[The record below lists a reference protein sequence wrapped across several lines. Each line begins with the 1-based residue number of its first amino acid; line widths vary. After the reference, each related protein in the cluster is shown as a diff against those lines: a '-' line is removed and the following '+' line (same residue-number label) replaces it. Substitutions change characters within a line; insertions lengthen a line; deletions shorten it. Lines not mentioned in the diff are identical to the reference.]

1 MGEVERILQLAK
13 DGKISKDD
21 AVKLLTAI
29 SNNLK
34 KLPPETWERLFQL
47 MSEGM
52 NATALAQVLE
62 AGSQPDHGSDSRR
75 ESAFS
80 FLSGSN
86 DMAGLGDMIG
96 ERVRDAFKR
105 KGGDAK
111 GGARLLKIEVDSS
124 SGDEVRVNIPLG
136 LANFAL
142 KLIPK
147 EAQRAMQEQ
156 GLDMTSLQEMLRGD
170 DLPSGNFIDIS
181 TASGDEIRISIT

>member
-1 MGEVERILQLAK
+1 MGEVERVLQLAK
-13 DGKISKDD
+13 DGKIGKED
-21 AVKLLTAI
+21 AVRLLTAL
-29 SNNLK
+29 SGNLK

-52 NATALAQVLE
+52 NAASLAQVLE
-62 AGSQPDHGSDSRR
+62 AGGQSEASNDSRH
-75 ESAFS
+75 EKSFS
-80 FLSGSN
+80 FSSGSN
-86 DMAGLGDMIG
+86 DMAGLGEMIG
-96 ERVRDAFKR
+96 ERVRNAFRGKSGDT
-105 KGGDAK
+105 KGGS
-111 GGARLLKIEVDSS
+111 RLLKIEVDSS

-156 GLDMTSLQEMLRGD
+156 GLDMASLQEMLRGD
-170 DLPSGNFIDIS
+170 DLPNGNFIDIS

>member
-13 DGKISKDD
+13 DGKIGKED

-29 SNNLK
+29 SGNLK

-52 NATALAQVLE
+52 NAASLAQVLE
-62 AGSQPDHGSDSRR
+62 AGSQHDQSSDSRR

-111 GGARLLKIEVDSS
+111 GGSRLLKIEVDSS

-156 GLDMTSLQEMLRGD
+156 GLDMASLQEMLRGD
-170 DLPSGNFIDIS
+170 DLPNGNFIDIS

>member
-1 MGEVERILQLAK
+1 MGEVERVLQLAK
-13 DGKISKDD
+13 DGKIGKED
-21 AVKLLTAI
+21 AIKLLTAL
-29 SNNLK
+29 SSNLK

-52 NATALAQVLE
+52 NAASLAQVLE
-62 AGSQPDHGSDSRR
+62 AGGQAETSSDSRH
-75 ESAFS
+75 EKSFS
-80 FLSGSN
+80 FMGGA
-86 DMAGLGDMIG
+86 DDFAGLGDMIG
-96 ERVRDAFKR
+96 ERINNAFRR
-105 KGGDAK
+105 KGGDTK

-156 GLDMTSLQEMLRGD
+156 GLDMASLQEMLRGD
-170 DLPSGNFIDIS
+170 ELPNGNFIDIS
-181 TASGDEIRISIT
+181 TADGDEIRISIN

>member
-13 DGKISKDD
+13 DGKIGKDD

-52 NATALAQVLE
+52 NSTALAQVLE
-62 AGSQPDHGSDSRR
+62 AGSQPDQGSDSRR

-80 FLSGSN
+80 
-86 DMAGLGDMIG
+86 LGDMIG

-156 GLDMTSLQEMLRGD
+156 GLDMASLQEMLRGD

>member
-1 MGEVERILQLAK
+1 
-13 DGKISKDD
+13 
-21 AVKLLTAI
+21 
-29 SNNLK
+29 
-34 KLPPETWERLFQL
+34 

-62 AGSQPDHGSDSRR
+62 AGGQPGQAGDARRDANFEFKGSAV
-75 ESAFS
+75 E
-80 FLSGSN
+80 L
-86 DMAGLGDMIG
+86 AGLGEMIG

-105 KGGDAK
+105 KSGDTK

-156 GLDMTSLQEMLRGD
+156 GLDMASLQEMLRGE
-170 DLPSGNFIDIS
+170 DLPNGNFIDIS

>member
-1 MGEVERILQLAK
+1 MGEVERVLQLAK
-13 DGKISKDD
+13 DGKIGKDD
-21 AVKLLTAI
+21 AVKLLIAI
-29 SNNLK
+29 SGHLK

-62 AGSQPDHGSDSRR
+62 AGSQHDQSSDGKR

-80 FLSGSN
+80 FLGGSN

-105 KGGDAK
+105 KGGDTK

-156 GLDMTSLQEMLRGD
+156 GLDMASLQEMLRGD
-170 DLPSGNFIDIS
+170 DLPNGNFIDIS
-181 TASGDEIRISIT
+181 TSSGDEIRISIT